1 MHTYPVGIFSH
12 VQTEGRPLLFEK
24 RHNGVMKENTKHK
37 TLTSEKKAK
46 RCATFGHI
54 VGKSR
59 PTGEITSPGK
69 DPARRQEHRWHSHM
83 LHACLRVHKTRDC
96 SWVYSRNTTILLLHG
111 CLPSLQITYLLSD
124 TMLIDTIQFN
134 RSLFFTCEFPHAARS
149 QRSTLFVSLH
159 LTCIFPRF
167 KVEMALVYQMSFR

>member
-37 TLTSEKKAK
+37 TLKSEKKAK
-46 RCATFGHI
+46 RCVTFGHI

-69 DPARRQEHRWHSHM
+69 DLQGDTSPDGIHICYMHAFESIGPETARGYIAETQPS
-83 LHACLRVHKTRDC
+83 C
-96 SWVYSRNTTILLLHG
+96 SFVDVFLLYRSNTYSQTE
-111 CLPSLQITYLLSD
+111 C
-124 TMLIDTIQFN
+124 
-134 RSLFFTCEFPHAARS
+134 
-149 QRSTLFVSLH
+149 
-159 LTCIFPRF
+159 
-167 KVEMALVYQMSFR
+167 